1 MKKALLFSIFCSL
14 ILGANAQVERTID
27 GTTVNTYLDLV
38 KLEEMLEELQNQID
52 QLQNI
57 AAVSGGTADLSA
69 LWAAVDANT
78 NRTTI
83 TQAQADEIAAN
94 TLKVSGDDGDQGIQ
108 GEQGLQGD
116 QGLQGLQGDQG
127 LQGEQGLQGDQGLQ
141 GEQGIQGEQGFRRS
155 GLRRAGFAR

>member
-127 LQGEQGLQGDQGLQ
+127 LQGEQGLQGDQGLH
-141 GEQGIQGEQGFRRS
+141 ITI
-155 GLRRAGFAR
+155 

>member
-116 QGLQGLQGDQG
+116 QGLG
-127 LQGEQGLQGDQGLQ
+127 
-141 GEQGIQGEQGFRRS
+141 
-155 GLRRAGFAR
+155 